1 METEKLFAL
10 PLVIVTYPDNSL
22 TSKQNISINEI
33 KNETILVP
41 TADCSYIMMLE
52 KMLTQ
57 EKVKLSRVLQF
68 NSIEA
73 IKECVMAGTGIAVLP
88 EITVKEEIA
97 EDALVVLSWQ
107 DGQLYANLLMIWQKN
122 KWVSPI
128 LEAFMDTTR
137 EVLVPA

>member
-1 METEKLFAL
+1 
-10 PLVIVTYPDNSL
+10 
-22 TSKQNISINEI
+22 
-33 KNETILVP
+33 
-41 TADCSYIMMLE
+41 MMLE

-88 EITVKEEIA
+88 EIAVKEEIA
-97 EDALVVLSWQ
+97 ESALVELPWQ
-107 DGQLYANLLMIWQKN
+107 DGQLYANLLMIWQKS

-128 LEAFMDTTR
+128 LEAFMEMTR
-137 EVLVPA
+137 EVLVPAR